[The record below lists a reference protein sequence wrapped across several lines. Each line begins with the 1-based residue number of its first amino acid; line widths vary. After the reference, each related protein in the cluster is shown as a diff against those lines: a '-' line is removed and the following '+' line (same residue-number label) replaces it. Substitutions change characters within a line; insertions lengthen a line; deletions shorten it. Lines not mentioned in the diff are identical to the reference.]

1 MMEYLEVA
9 AICNSYLQQLFA
21 TAICNSA
28 KGSCCKGIPPPVK
41 AMDLSSAHALLLACK
56 SNAVQQVM
64 LTCFKEEAKA
74 FAQNSR
80 HFSRDIPE
88 PPVPP
93 ATRCRMRRGGGRC
106 RGAASEVSIAQMC
119 AYHQA
124 RHVGD
129 LNVDGVRCLSVQN
142 SRLFQRVFQ

>member
-1 MMEYLEVA
+1 MMEELEVP
-9 AICNSYLQQLFA
+9 AICNSVEA
-21 TAICNSA
+21 
-28 KGSCCKGIPPPVK
+28 SCCKAFPFK
-41 AMDLSSAHALLLACK
+41 AINLSSARALLLACK

-64 LTCFKEEAKA
+64 LTCYKEEAKA

-106 RGAASEVSIAQMC
+106 RGAVSEVSIAQMC
-119 AYHQA
+119 AYHQVRRISDLRLDRA
-124 RHVGD
+124 RGFF
-129 LNVDGVRCLSVQN
+129 VQE
-142 SRLFQRVFQ
+142 LGRVHEF